1 MNNDNTTLI
10 DTIYYNFF
18 ILTLTVSLQIGNSY

>member
-10 DTIYYNFF
+10 DTVTTF
-18 ILTLTVSLQIGNSY
+18 TDTVKVSLQIGKSY